1 MSVSAGC
8 NFSAAVE
15 TSFSKF
21 LLWVKSG
28 QEGMKVS
35 VQSMRAPD
43 VSTAPRDTGG
53 THPVFGSFLSFG
65 FAFRQQSR
73 PPTSTT
79 DLREIRSGKRFG
91 MNIERDYTR

>member
-1 MSVSAGC
+1 MAWYSS
-8 NFSAAVE
+8 
-15 TSFSKF
+15 
-21 LLWVKSG
+21 L
-28 QEGMKVS
+28 GMKVS
-35 VQSMRAPD
+35 VQSMRLRMRA
-43 VSTAPRDTGG
+43 RDPGG
-53 THPVFGSFLSFG
+53 THTVFGSFLSFG